1 MLRNGGRLQA
11 RLSGLKREI
20 REAAQEQVILAA
32 QKARDG
38 ARARAP
44 VDSGALR
51 ESIVVR
57 AEGLEARVATDCPY
71 AAAVEFGTSRR
82 APQPFMRG

>member
-1 MLRNGGRLQA
+1 MTRGMGNVRA
-11 RLSGLKREI
+11 RLEGLKKEI
-20 REAAQEQVILAA
+20 RLEAQERVVLAA
-32 QKARDG
+32 ERARDQ

-51 ESIVVR
+51 ESIGVQVG
-57 AEGLEARVATDCPY
+57 ELQARVATDCPY

-82 APQPFMRG
+82 APNPFMRG